1 MIISGKNVG
10 RIGLGCVTFGREI
23 DRAASFAMMEHA
35 LANGIH
41 FFDTAAAY
49 GAGASE
55 QIIGEWLAFKRQEA
69 DAIVIATKILPPYNA
84 AAITQ
89 SVDACRGRLQID
101 TIDLL
106 FLHAWHDDV
115 LTTETLTALDS
126 LILSGVVKQLGASNF
141 HPQQLEMAL
150 AMQKKIA
157 FTSLPL
163 CPE

>member
-23 DRAASFAMMEHA
+23 DRAASFAMMDHA

-89 SVDACRGRLQID
+89 SVDACRRRLQRD

-126 LILSGVVKQLGASNF
+126 LIHSGVVKQLGASNF
-141 HPQQLEMAL
+141 HPQQLDDRYIL
-150 AMQKKIA
+150 NV
-157 FTSLPL
+157 P
-163 CPE
+163 